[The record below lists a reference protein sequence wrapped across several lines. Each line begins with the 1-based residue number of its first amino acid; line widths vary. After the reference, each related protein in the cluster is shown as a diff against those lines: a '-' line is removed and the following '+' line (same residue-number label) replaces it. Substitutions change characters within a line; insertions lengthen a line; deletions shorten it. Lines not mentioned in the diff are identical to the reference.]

1 MKKLFTSL
9 LLGASL
15 LTFGRQG
22 NLSYDWAGMVNTGQ
36 HMNTSRITSD
46 NNGNLF
52 IGTWNL
58 KGNAD
63 LDITSGV
70 SRVNFGS
77 VNGSA
82 VISYNSDQSFR
93 WAKAFTTESRIT
105 DVVVGQN
112 SEIIVTGAFQGSL
125 VSEGETLLTG
135 TASKWNGFVVKLDAN
150 GNYLN
155 GRTLDAGAD
164 TWVRGA
170 EVDASGNIYVTG
182 ESIAKISLNPFDIDP
197 STTTTSDANAG
208 FTVKYSSSLSYQWGV
223 ENYSTAA
230 IFNRSITQDDNFIY
244 VAGDHSAGTVN
255 VAPVAGQSIFNQT
268 STKIS
273 GHVIMINKSD
283 GTAVHLE
290 NIAASETNGTCRVR
304 DIEIAK
310 DGNVMIAG
318 GYIAKITI
326 DNQVIGGNASH
337 QRGFITKFNT
347 DVNNTAD
354 ELAHNWTNI
363 IYDGSES
370 QYSNPIFD
378 IGISPIDG
386 SIYAARGVRRGA
398 KMQLHKGGNTE
409 SAVTIYSDGTNTN
422 TDAHGVYLDKDANLI
437 DYARF
442 GNTSVSIAYNA
453 HITNDG
459 SLLLGGWFRAATD
472 FDPGTGNAN
481 LNGGNLNSIFLS
493 KLSYAQ
499 PSTRIYVDAAKSG
512 NGASWGNAYSSIDA
526 AFNVAET
533 GDTIL
538 VAEGTYSA
546 LTANK
551 DVKLWGGYAS
561 AAPNKRDIKGTPTI
575 IDANGSALH
584 AVTISSSNLVMDGF
598 TITGGAQLNSSSDG
612 NKVSGAGVFYSI
624 TSGDGELVIK
634 NCEIRDNKGWS
645 QGAGLYVNVAGTG
658 IVNVKIENTHIY
670 GNNCRYAPSYL
681 VRSQNTATLNIDFV
695 SILVANNFSKNQD
708 SQWTGWRAAGGG
720 MISAMDNSILNANI
734 INSTITKNTYQ
745 GTETAAGDGLIAA
758 SQEVNGSPSLTLGI
772 YNSILYGNESTNP
785 IGYWEN
791 GTTYEKLNNLIMR
804 NNITDVTTSS
814 NYALLNTSIINNMND
829 DPLFTDGD
837 NNDFTL
843 ATNSP
848 AIDAGDKSAPI
859 ETLIPVGDLAWN
871 NRIAGTKIDLG
882 AYEANS
888 SAVVSTFGNEEV
900 TSINIYPNPV
910 NDVINIESDV
920 ESVTITNTNG
930 QVVATSTESSIDVS
944 NLASGLYI
952 IHIQTENGIY
962 SAKITKQ

>member
-22 NLSYDWAGMVNTGQ
+22 GINYDWSGMINTSQ

-52 IGTWNL
+52 VGTWNL

-63 LDITSGV
+63 LDIGAGV
-70 SRVNFGS
+70 SSVNFGS

-82 VISYNSDQSFR
+82 IISYKSDKSFR
-93 WAKAFTTESRIT
+93 WAKAFTTESRVT
-105 DVVVGQN
+105 DVVVAQN
-112 SEIIVTGAFQGSL
+112 GEIIVTGAFQGSL
-125 VSEGETLLTG
+125 VSGGETHLTG
-135 TASKWNGFVVKLDAN
+135 TAGKWNGFVVKLDAN
-150 GNYLN
+150 GEYIN
-155 GRTLDAGAD
+155 GRSLNAGD
-164 TWVRGA
+164 NTWIRGV
-170 EVDASGNIYVTG
+170 EVDASGNIYITG
-182 ESIAKISLNPFDIDP
+182 ESIAKISLNPFDLDP
-197 STTTTSDANAG
+197 STTTTSAANAG
-208 FTVKYSSSLSYQWGV
+208 FTVKYNSSFSYQWGV
-223 ENYSTAA
+223 ENYSTAEV
-230 IFNRSITQDDNFIY
+230 FNRSITQDDNFIY
-244 VAGDHSAGTVN
+244 VAGDHNAGTIN
-255 VAPVAGQSIFNQT
+255 VASVAGQSVFTQT
-268 STKIS
+268 STKTS
-273 GHVIMINKSD
+273 GHVVMINKSD

-290 NIAASETNGTCRVR
+290 NVAASETNGTCRVR

-386 SIYAARGVRRGA
+386 SIYAARGVRFGA
-398 KMQLHKGGNTE
+398 KMRLFKNGNTQDE
-409 SAVTIYSDGTNTN
+409 VTIYSSSTNTN

-437 DYARF
+437 DYTRF
-442 GNTSVSIAYNA
+442 GNTSVSLAVNA

-459 SLLLGGWFRAATD
+459 SLLLGGWFRASTD
-472 FDPGTGNAN
+472 FDPSSASAT
-481 LNGGNLNSIFLS
+481 LNGGNFNSIFLS
-493 KLSYAQ
+493 KLNLIK
-499 PSTRIYVDAAKSG
+499 PSTRIYVNATKSG
-512 NGASWGNAYSSIDA
+512 DGTSWGNAYSSIDN
-526 AFNVAET
+526 AFSVAET

-538 VAEGTYSA
+538 VAAGTYGA

-561 AAPNKRDIKGTPTI
+561 AEPNKRDLKANPTI
-575 IDANGSALH
+575 IDAKSSSLH
-584 AVTISSSNLVMDGF
+584 AVTISSNNLVMDGF
-598 TITGGAQLNSSSDG
+598 VVTGGAQLNSSSDA
-612 NKVSGAGVFYSI
+612 NKVSGAGLFYNI

-634 NCEIRDNKGWS
+634 NCEIKDNKGWT

-658 IVNVKIENTHIY
+658 TFNVKIENTHIH
-670 GNNCRYAPSYL
+670 GNSSRYAQSWYS
-681 VRSQNTATLNIDFV
+681 RSNGTTTLNVDFV
-695 SILVANNFSKNQD
+695 NNLVNGNFSKNHNAT
-708 SQWTGWRAAGGG
+708 WTGWKAGGGG
-720 MISAMDNSILNANI
+720 MISGFDNSTLNVNI

-745 GTETAAGDGLIAA
+745 GTETGAGDALIAA
-758 SQEVNGSPSLTLGI
+758 SQTKANSPNVSLFI
-772 YNSILYGNESTNP
+772 YNSILHGNESTNP

-791 GTTYEKLNNLIMR
+791 GTSYEKINNLVMR
-804 NNITDVTTSS
+804 NNITDVTVAN
-814 NYALLNTSIINNMND
+814 NYAQLNTSITNNMND
-829 DPLFTDGD
+829 DPLFTDAT

-848 AIDAGDKSAPI
+848 AIDAGDTSGISSMIPI
-859 ETLIPVGDLAWN
+859 ADLAWN

-888 SAVVSTFGNEEV
+888 TAVVSTFGNEEV
-900 TSINIYPNPV
+900 SSINVYPNPA
-910 NDVINIESDV
+910 NNVINIDADV
-920 ESVTITNTNG
+920 ELVTITNTNG

-944 NLASGLYI
+944 DLATGLYI
-952 IHIQTENGIY
+952 VHIQTENGIY